1 MIVPYGSFVFS
12 GAISANA
19 FFEIASQNIDTFIL
33 IGPDHRGIGK
43 RISIMS
49 DGYWHTPLGN
59 TIIDNTI
66 TNDLQNS
73 CDFIEDDIRAHQ
85 IEHSLEIQIPFIQYT
100 FRNSFTIVP
109 VLMRDQDIQTSIL
122 LGNLIAKFIAKK
134 NAIIIATS
142 SLNHYETN
150 LIIYEKDHHIIK
162 SIENLNIESFYQS
175 VTNLNTSICGY
186 GPIASVMR
194 AAQIL
199 GSKKGVLLKYATS
212 GDVMADTRNT
222 VVGYA
227 SIVFI

>member
-1 MIVPYGSFVFS
+1 
-12 GAISANA
+12 
-19 FFEIASQNIDTFIL
+19 
-33 IGPDHRGIGK
+33 
-43 RISIMS
+43 
-49 DGYWHTPLGN
+49 
-59 TIIDNTI
+59 
-66 TNDLQNS
+66 
-73 CDFIEDDIRAHQ
+73 
-85 IEHSLEIQIPFIQYT
+85 
-100 FRNSFTIVP
+100 
-109 VLMRDQDIQTSIL
+109 MRDQDIQTSIL

-142 SLNHYETN
+142 CLNHYETN
-150 LIIYEKDHHIIK
+150 LITYEKDHHIIK

-175 VTNLNTSICGY
+175 ITNLNTSICGY

>member
-1 MIVPYGSFVFS
+1 MIVPHGAFIFS

-19 FFEIASQNIDTFIL
+19 FFEITSQTIDTFIL

-43 RISIMS
+43 RISIIS
-49 DGYWHTPLGN
+49 DGYWQTPLGD

-73 CDFIEDDIRAHQ
+73 CDFIEDDRRAHQ
-85 IEHSLEIQIPFIQYT
+85 IEHSLEIQIPFMQYT
-100 FRNSFTIVP
+100 FPNSFTIVP
-109 VLMRDQDIQTSIL
+109 ILMRDQDMQTSIL

-134 NAIIIATS
+134 NAIIIAS
-142 SLNHYETN
+142 SCLNHYETN
-150 LIIYEKDHHIIK
+150 LITYEKDHHIIK

-175 VTNLNTSICGY
+175 ITNLNTSICGY
-186 GPIASVMR
+186 GPIASLMR
-194 AAQIL
+194 AVRIL

-212 GDVMADTRNT
+212 GDVMSDTRNT

-227 SIVFI
+227 SMVFI